1 MPGNP
6 HHRSYVLIGLA
17 LALPIVLLVV
27 LQVLF
32 AFNRQREDVIAESLA
47 RAEQITVLAMARVEA
62 DFALMRVLATADPF
76 EQGNWRGAYDRASEV
91 AALNPHWRNV
101 ILSDPQSGFELFS
114 LRRPFAQGPAPMN
127 TAVAEATQQ
136 GGDRIVGGAW
146 REGPGCPCVYL
157 HTPIRTAAGDAYLL
171 SVALDPA
178 VFRSALMRHTPDGAI
193 AAIADARGN
202 FIARSLDQEERFG
215 TPTTRYVRD
224 AITSEQR
231 TGVYPGTTHE
241 GFRNYTAYFASS
253 SGWSTHIAVSP
264 RLLDRPRAVS
274 FVTVAIGALSA
285 LALAAGLI
293 FYALRDLADR
303 RQAEA
308 RLAQAQKLEAV
319 GQLTGGVAHDFN
331 NLLTVII
338 GGLNMLLKRIED
350 SKQRQIAEH
359 MLEAA
364 QRGDKLTKQLLA
376 FSRGQRIELAPVDL
390 HALAPGMEDLLRR
403 SVGPA
408 AQINFHMHPQAR
420 WVKSDANQL
429 ELAVLNLVINAR
441 DAMPDGGRID
451 ISTAP
456 GKKADTIELVVADN
470 GMGMPKDVL
479 DRAMEPFFT
488 TKPAGK
494 GTGLGLAQVF
504 GAARQSG
511 GGVEIDSAPGRG
523 TRVTLTLPRIEAPP
537 EAKAEASHATAPEAP
552 APEPGRRVLVVDD
565 ETGVR
570 VFMAEALRGAGYNA
584 VEAADVGVAL
594 RLLEADPP
602 DLLLTDYSMP
612 GMNGLELAERARAR
626 TPHLRVLIVSGY
638 ADADTLEA
646 SAARPALLRKPFDE
660 SELLAAVRAAFAGEK
675 P

>member
-1 MPGNP
+1 M
-6 HHRSYVLIGLA
+6 LIGLA
-17 LALPIVLLVV
+17 LALPIVVLVV

-32 AFNRQREDVIAESLA
+32 AFNRQREDVITESLG
-47 RAEQITVLAMARVEA
+47 RAEQVTVLSMARVEA
-62 DFALMRVLATADPF
+62 DFAMMRVLATADVF
-76 EQGNWRGAYDRASEV
+76 EQAAWGGAYERAREV
-91 AALNPHWRNV
+91 TVLNPHWRNV
-101 ILSDPQSGFELFS
+101 ILSDPQTGREIFS
-114 LRRPFAQGPAPMN
+114 LRRPFSEGAAPMN
-127 TAVAEATQQ
+127 TAVAEAAAR

-157 HTPIRTAAGDAYLL
+157 HTPVHATAGREYLL

-178 VFRSALMRHTPDGAI
+178 VFRSALMRHTPEGAV

-202 FIARSLDQEERFG
+202 FIARSLNHDERFG
-215 TPTTRYVRD
+215 TPATRYVRD
-224 AITSEQR
+224 AITSGER
-231 TGVYPGTTHE
+231 SGVYSGVTLE
-241 GFRNYTAYFASS
+241 GFRSYTAFFTSN
-253 SGWSTHIAVSP
+253 SGWSTHIAMST

-274 FVTVAIGALSA
+274 FATVAIGALSA

-293 FYALRDLADR
+293 FYALRDLAAR

-308 RLAQAQKLEAV
+308 RMAQTQKLEAV

-350 SKQRQIAEH
+350 PKQRQIAEH
-359 MLEAA
+359 MLDAA

-376 FSRGQRIELAPVDL
+376 FSRGQQLELAPVDL
-390 HALAPGMEDLLRR
+390 HALESGMEELLRR
-403 SVGPA
+403 SVGPGA
-408 AQINFHMHPQAR
+408 AIHFNMHPNAR

-441 DAMPDGGRID
+441 DAMPDGGRIE
-451 ISTAP
+451 ISAAP
-456 GKKADTIELVVADN
+456 GQKAGTIELSVSDN

-523 TRVTLTLPRIEAPP
+523 TRVTIILPRVEAPP
-537 EAKAEASHATAPEAP
+537 GPPPEPEPASEAAP
-552 APEPGRRVLVVDD
+552 APEPAHGRRVLVVDD

-570 VFMAEALRGAGYNA
+570 VFMAEALRSAGYNA
-584 VEAADVGVAL
+584 VEVGDVGVAL
-594 RLLEADPP
+594 RMLEADPP

-612 GMNGLELAERARAR
+612 GMNGLELAERARAF
-626 TPHLRVLIVSGY
+626 TPDLRVLIVSGY
-638 ADADTLEA
+638 ADADALEA
-646 SAARPALLRKPFDE
+646 SAARPMLLRKPFDE
-660 SELLAAVRAAFAGEK
+660 TELLAAIRAAFAGK
-675 P
+675 NP